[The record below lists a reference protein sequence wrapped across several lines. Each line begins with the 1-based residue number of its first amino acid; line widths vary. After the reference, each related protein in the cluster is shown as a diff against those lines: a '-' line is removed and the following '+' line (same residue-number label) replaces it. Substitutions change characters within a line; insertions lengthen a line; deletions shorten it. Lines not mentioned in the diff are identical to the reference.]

1 MKHYEYEIDDNIKS
15 IAVAALRKKRDL
27 LRLLAHTVKS
37 IIEQELWRKEGQVN
51 VEDNNKVVVHVSKMN
66 RLFFCFDNK
75 VFSFHMPFTMIE
87 SEEGTVTLS
96 FRNSLV
102 IDSYMSSILITV
114 FEEENLFSGS
124 IADIYDRI
132 ADLVQNNY
140 EDNSFDEDMFWELI
154 SYLMLYEPGY
164 IRYDDDLDPHRT
176 DPIMHPRYHLDINYE
191 STATYKIGLSNSID
205 CNRLREITDITEK
218 CDYIYC

>member
-87 SEEGTVTLS
+87 SEEGPVTLS